1 MAIARL
7 VPALRRLLAA
17 TEGTSLIE
25 TAMVVPML
33 AVLVAGLSDTAMGF
47 SKKLKV
53 QQAAARTIEM
63 ATAAGLNGAAFQT
76 LQAEAASAAGVP
88 TGQVTLDKWLECG
101 GTRQSDFTGTCAT
114 GTLPARFASITI
126 TDSYVPVFSAVLSGM
141 QRSSDGKIA
150 LSGYSEV
157 RVQ

>member
-1 MAIARL
+1 MSIARL
-7 VPALRRLLAA
+7 IPALRRLLAA

-25 TAMVVPML
+25 TALVVPML

-53 QQAAARTIEM
+53 QQAAARTTEM

-76 LQAEAASAAGVP
+76 LQAEAASAAAVP

-101 GTRQSDFTGTCAT
+101 GARQSSFDGTCAT
-114 GTLPARFASITI
+114 GTLPARFVSITI
-126 TDSYVPVFSAVLSGM
+126 SDSYVPMFSAVLSGM
-141 QRSSDGKIA
+141 RRSSNGKIT

>member
-1 MAIARL
+1 MAIAR
-7 VPALRRLLAA
+7 VIRALRRLLAE
-17 TEGTSLIE
+17 TSGTSVIE

-33 AVLVAGLSDTAMGF
+33 GVLVAGLSDAAMGF
-47 SKKLKV
+47 SEKIKV

-76 LQAEAASAAGVP
+76 LQAEAAAAAGVP
-88 TGQVTLDKWLECG
+88 TSQVTLDKWLECG
-101 GTRQSDFTGTCAT
+101 GTRQSAFDGTCAT
-114 GTLPARFASITI
+114 GTAAARFVSITI
-126 TDSYVPVFSAVLSGM
+126 SDSYVPMFSAVLSGM
-141 QRSSDGKIA
+141 TRSSNGSIA